1 MIDMDIKKSMIYI
14 QFSSYFWASDKK
26 EMDWTD
32 GHLTLHD
39 YRKCGLKSLKQRK
52 NGCQAVDEGKTL
64 VIWAKV
70 PCAIPVEDPNIM
82 RG

>member
-1 MIDMDIKKSMIYI
+1 
-14 QFSSYFWASDKK
+14 
-26 EMDWTD
+26 MDWTD

-39 YRKCGLKSLKQRK
+39 YRKCDSKSLKQRK

-70 PCAIPVEDPNIM
+70 PCAIPAEDPNVM
-82 RG
+82 GG